1 MPLFAQLGIEEEFIQ
16 LGKRATNSAVL
27 RENEGP
33 VLTVDYK
40 TQGEYSG
47 YYSYIVSRPTLYNLL
62 LNLIPSH
69 KALFG
74 KRVVNISEEND
85 NVTIQTADDST
96 YVGDILVGADGAY
109 STIRQSM
116 YQTLKA
122 EGKLPKSDQEE
133 LPFYSTCLIGQ
144 TKVLDPAEF
153 AGFQQSTLF
162 NTMGKDKPFTWLAHP
177 TAQNT
182 LCWMVIHHLDE
193 ASSKAAEQHRSTD
206 SQDSEWGPYAAL
218 TMCDETRHFPISIC
232 GKNLTMGDIYDW
244 TPKELISKVMLEE
257 KIFQTWHSG
266 RIVLLGDGAIIAM
279 HGALTL
285 ANLLYA
291 LPSNTSMEIE
301 RIFAAYRVER
311 IGPTTEAFKSTQL
324 LARFHEKSFV
334 GALLLFILGHLPAW
348 ITNMVTRRMLR
359 HRPTAGFLPKV
370 ENKGSI
376 PADLVPSSE
385 KAREV

>member
-1 MPLFAQLGIEEEFIQ
+1 MSTPKPTVLIVGAGLGGLMLGALLEKASIPYTIFERASTVKPIGSAHLIGPSVMPLFAQLGIEEEFIQ
-16 LGKRATNSAVL
+16 LGKRATNSAAL

-62 LNLIPSH
+62 LNLISSH
-69 KALFG
+69 KVFFG

-109 STIRQSM
+109 STIRQRM

-206 SQDSEWGPYAAL
+206 SQDSE
-218 TMCDETRHFPISIC
+218 
-232 GKNLTMGDIYDW
+232 
-244 TPKELISKVMLEE
+244 
-257 KIFQTWHSG
+257 
-266 RIVLLGDGAIIAM
+266 
-279 HGALTL
+279 
-285 ANLLYA
+285 
-291 LPSNTSMEIE
+291 
-301 RIFAAYRVER
+301 
-311 IGPTTEAFKSTQL
+311 
-324 LARFHEKSFV
+324 
-334 GALLLFILGHLPAW
+334 
-348 ITNMVTRRMLR
+348 
-359 HRPTAGFLPKV
+359 
-370 ENKGSI
+370 
-376 PADLVPSSE
+376 
-385 KAREV
+385 